1 MTERRKRDKKL
12 QNNEAKKTAKVIRIL
27 IKMILRILFLMII
40 FAGGERPFEY

>member
-27 IKMILRILFLMII
+27 LLRILFLMII